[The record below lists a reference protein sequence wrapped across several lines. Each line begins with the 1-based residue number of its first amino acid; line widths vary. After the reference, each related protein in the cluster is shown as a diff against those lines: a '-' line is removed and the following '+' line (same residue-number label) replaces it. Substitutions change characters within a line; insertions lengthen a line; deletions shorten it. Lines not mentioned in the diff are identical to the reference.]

1 MKIGRV
7 GQMSINQTGG
17 INIVGDD
24 INLAPQQLGA
34 ASHAILKRDEK
45 IFIVHGHDET
55 AIGELKEYL
64 QERLGFPE
72 PAVLSS
78 VAGKSRTVI
87 EAFEEEAEHASL
99 VFVLVT
105 PDDVQEDGQLR
116 ARQNVIF
123 ELGYFW
129 GRLGRR
135 SGRTIVLLRGD
146 VELPSDIRGMLYIR
160 FDQGI
165 LAAGEEIRRAVDAA
179 LGDD

>member
-1 MKIGRV
+1 M
-7 GQMSINQTGG
+7 
-17 INIVGDD
+17 
-24 INLAPQQLGA
+24 
-34 ASHAILKRDEK
+34 
-45 IFIVHGHDET
+45 
-55 AIGELKEYL
+55 
-64 QERLGFPE
+64 GFPE
-72 PAVLSS
+72 PTVLSS